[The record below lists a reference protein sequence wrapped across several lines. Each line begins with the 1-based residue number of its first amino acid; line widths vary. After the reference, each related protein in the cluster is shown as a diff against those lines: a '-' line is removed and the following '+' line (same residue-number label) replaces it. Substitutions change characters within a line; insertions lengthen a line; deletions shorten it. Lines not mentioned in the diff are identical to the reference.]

1 MDFLFVHLLLLD
13 RMLAQITYPLDL
25 VRRTALHTNLHAFDT
40 AQQIVA
46 RDGLLG
52 LYRGSVANLLKVA
65 PLFGVQFL
73 VYELIVEHKKI

>member
-1 MDFLFVHLLLLD
+1 V
-13 RMLAQITYPLDL
+13 LAQLTYPLDL
-25 VRRTALHTNLHAFDT
+25 VRRTALHKSVHAYDT

-65 PLFGVQFL
+65 PLFAVQFL
-73 VYELIVEHKKI
+73 VYEMLITTKS